1 MNHNKK
7 KQKISHQIQ
16 INKNNNNNN
25 NNNPTAMLLATTKIL
40 SKATDEVLKTAIG
53 THSGTFHC
61 DEALACGMLKLLPQF
76 KDVPIVRTR
85 NQSLLEK
92 CDIVVDVGGIYDH
105 KAKRYDHH
113 QRTFTTVYEEIGHKT
128 KLSSAGLVY
137 KHYGRDVIKQVC
149 SEVEVSEEDL
159 EIIYKKVY
167 KNFVEEIDGVDNGVE
182 CFNGDDRNYNV
193 TTNLSARVGRL
204 NPSWHEPSD
213 DDTRNELFRSA
224 VVLTRTE
231 FVERVYGYLYDW
243 LPAKEIVTKAVTECV
258 NKQERILIFD
268 DYCPWKS
275 HMFDCEEKLGK
286 EGEVLYVLYP
296 EDGSTRESGK
306 WRIQAAPVD
315 TESFA
320 QRKSLPEPWRGLRD
334 DALSKESGIDGCVF
348 VHTAGFIGGN
358 LSFAGAYAMAKKAV
372 NL

>member
-16 INKNNNNNN
+16 INTNNNNN

-128 KLSSAGLVY
+128 KLSSACGVVDY
-137 KHYGRDVIKQVC
+137 
-149 SEVEVSEEDL
+149 
-159 EIIYKKVY
+159 
-167 KNFVEEIDGVDNGVE
+167 IDA
-182 CFNGDDRNYNV
+182 F
-193 TTNLSARVGRL
+193 
-204 NPSWHEPSD
+204 
-213 DDTRNELFRSA
+213 
-224 VVLTRTE
+224 
-231 FVERVYGYLYDW
+231 
-243 LPAKEIVTKAVTECV
+243 K
-258 NKQERILIFD
+258 
-268 DYCPWKS
+268 
-275 HMFDCEEKLGK
+275 
-286 EGEVLYVLYP
+286 
-296 EDGSTRESGK
+296 
-306 WRIQAAPVD
+306 
-315 TESFA
+315 
-320 QRKSLPEPWRGLRD
+320 
-334 DALSKESGIDGCVF
+334 
-348 VHTAGFIGGN
+348 
-358 LSFAGAYAMAKKAV
+358 
-372 NL
+372 